1 MPTERSYGSE
11 GDYLTLLMSS
21 DEETKTV
28 ESEQATRRTIL
39 ALVATGLSFGAAVL
53 LKREVLYRGYGED
66 GYGEQGFGE

>member
-1 MPTERSYGSE
+1 
-11 GDYLTLLMSS
+11 MSS

-39 ALVATGLSFGAAVL
+39 TLVATGLSFGAAVL
-53 LKREVLYRGYGED
+53 MKREMLYRGYGED